1 MTGPTSPAQATTP
14 SHLDDQDGTMD
25 RTTPTTTPPGRRSG
39 TDGGPGGTSG
49 ADGGRDDASR
59 GGRTAYRRDGDV
71 LELTGG
77 ALPFARLLRT
87 ELRKTVDTRAGR
99 WLLVVI
105 VALTALAMGLVM
117 WFGRE
122 SGAAYSTLLLTAVL
136 PQAVLLPVLGILTAA
151 SEWSQRTALVT
162 FTQEPRRLR
171 VMTAKSLAA
180 LLLGLA
186 VVAVTVGLAVLA
198 HLASA
203 GLAGGDVDLSLPGHV
218 YGGIVVLQLAY
229 VLMGV
234 AFGALFLNVP
244 LAIAAFFV
252 LPVLMN
258 VVSMTVGWVQERA
271 AWIDQNVAALPL
283 TTLDAAPTGE
293 QWAQFGATSVWW
305 VLLPLA
311 LGLWRV
317 ARREVK

>member
-1 MTGPTSPAQATTP
+1 MTGTTQTIRTRA
-14 SHLDDQDGTMD
+14 DGDQRGAARD
-25 RTTPTTTPPGRRSG
+25 
-39 TDGGPGGTSG
+39 TSG
-49 ADGGRDDASR
+49 E
-59 GGRTAYRRDGDV
+59 RTAYRS
-71 LELTGG
+71 GG
-77 ALPFARLLRT
+77 ADLDDARGLPFARLLRT

-99 WLLVVI
+99 WLLIVI
-105 VALTALAMGLVM
+105 VALTALAMGLAM

-122 SGAAYSTLLLTAVL
+122 GGADYSTLLLTAVL

-171 VMTAKSLAA
+171 VMAAKTLGA
-180 LLLGLA
+180 LLLGVV
-186 VVAVTVGLAVLA
+186 VVAVTVVLA
-198 HLASA
+198 ALAHVASA
-203 GLAGGDVDLSLPGHV
+203 GLAGGDIDLSLPWHV
-218 YGGIVVLQLAY
+218 YAGMVVLQLIY

-252 LPVLMN
+252 LPVIMN
-258 VVSMTVGWVQERA
+258 VLSMTLGWVSDRA
-271 AWIDQNVAALPL
+271 AWIDQNVASTPMM
-283 TTLDAAPTGE
+283 TLDAAPTGE
-293 QWAQFGATSVWW
+293 QWAQLGVTSIWW
-305 VLLPLA
+305 VLIPLA